1 MLTHCVLGFDYSQSW
16 QKIHDRL
23 PPILQL
29 TGVQRLTLVHVVD
42 TTRRVSIEDSEEATA
57 GHLAKLAAELASEFG
72 ISTDYEV
79 RRGFAA
85 TELHDVARRIKANG
99 LIVLNQSH
107 SAGRALFYGNT
118 TLNLARLTH
127 LPLLI
132 IPADGPAIESDGT
145 VMLATDGSRPA
156 QVAQRAFEHF
166 LGGVRP
172 GLVLWAETDEYDNTA
187 AINEQVAELIG
198 RHEQVTVRHT
208 KGSAVREIVKTA
220 ADERVSLVILGKR
233 GTTPIQNLMIGSTAE
248 GVARESR
255 QPVLLI
261 PANSEL

>member
-1 MLTHCVLGFDYSQSW
+1 MLKHCVLGFDYSESW
-16 QKIHDRL
+16 QKTCERL

-29 TGVQRLTLVHVVD
+29 AGVQKLTLVHVID
-42 TTRRVSIEDSEEATA
+42 TTRRASIENSEAA
-57 GHLAKLAAELASEFG
+57 AASHLEKLAASLGHELGLSVNFE
-72 ISTDYEV
+72 T

-85 TELHDVARRIKANG
+85 TELHDVARRHKADG

-107 SAGRALFYGNT
+107 SAGRALFYGNI
-118 TLNLARLTH
+118 TLNLARLTQ

-132 IPADGPAIESDGT
+132 IPADGAAIEPDGA
-145 VMLATDGSRPA
+145 VLLATDGSRPA
-156 QVAQRAFEHF
+156 LVAQRAFEHF
-166 LGGVRP
+166 LSNGRQ
-172 GLVLWAETDEYDNTA
+172 GLVLWVETDEFDNTA
-187 AINEQVAELIG
+187 SINEQVEDIIQ
-198 RHEQVTVRHT
+198 RHDHVAARRT

-220 ADERVSLVILGKR
+220 ADEQVSLVVLGKR

>member
-1 MLTHCVLGFDYSQSW
+1 MLKHCVLGFDYSASW
-16 QKIHDRL
+16 DKTHDRL
-23 PPILQL
+23 PPILRL
-29 TGVQRLTLVHVVD
+29 AGVQRLTLVHVVD
-42 TTRRVSIEDSEEATA
+42 TTRRVSIEDSEAA
-57 GHLAKLAAELASEFG
+57 AAAHLEKLAADLGTELG
-72 ISTDYEV
+72 ITADYQV

-85 TELHDVARRIKANG
+85 TELHEVARRIKADG

-118 TLNLARLTH
+118 TLNLARLTNR
-127 LPLLI
+127 PLLI
-132 IPADGPAIESDGT
+132 IPADGPAIEPDGT

-166 LGGVRP
+166 LGNGRP

-187 AINEQVAELIG
+187 VINEQVSELCG
-198 RHEQVTVRHT
+198 RHHQVAVRHT
-208 KGSAVREIVKTA
+208 KGAAVREIVKTA
-220 ADERVSLVILGKR
+220 ADEQISLVILGKR
-233 GTTPIQNLMIGSTAE
+233 GTTPIQDLMIGSTAE